1 MEVLVVISLG
11 AVLSGIA
18 VAALGSLFRHDREAT
33 RHVAQR
39 GEMQRLAATLRQD
52 IHRATDCQWNAER
65 QRLRLQFLERQQ
77 VVYERLEERWVR
89 VANGADDNGAEANA
103 VRTAYGLN
111 QQFACT
117 CAPAAATEGDLVRV
131 RFGSQAGGRVAAA
144 EPREE
149 GGGARQRLALSCEV
163 VAVVGRDRQM
173 LHAAGLK
180 P

>member
-1 MEVLVVISLG
+1 
-11 AVLSGIA
+11 
-18 VAALGSLFRHDREAT
+18 
-33 RHVAQR
+33 
-39 GEMQRLAATLRQD
+39 MQRLAATLRQD

-131 RFGSQAGGRVAAA
+131 RFGSQAGGRVAAG